1 MTMPMTNNAALDGGR
16 ETVVQFDHLQHVY
29 PGGVEALKDI
39 NLSFRKGEIVA
50 IIGQN
55 GSGKTTLSKHF
66 NGLLRPT
73 SGTVKVC
80 GRDIGKVRTSDLAKT
95 VGYVFQNP
103 NYQIFCASVR
113 DEIKYGLKNLKL
125 PENEIKTRTK
135 EILAQFG
142 LTSVAKTQPV
152 SLSGGTKKVVA
163 LASVCAMDPSILL
176 LDEPTTGQD
185 QPGKQRLGQL
195 MLSLSASGKT
205 IIVISHD
212 MNFVARYAQRVI
224 VMAEGRVI
232 GDDTPARI
240 FSNES
245 VMKQAHVQPPQ
256 VYAVVNELRREG
268 QSIPEEAYTCSQAAR
283 RDERSRAM
291 QSVTLYYPGTSFF
304 HLCDCRVKL
313 LLMLIFTVIAFLFYN
328 PIVPAALFIAALLM
342 NLSAIGTR
350 TFKNFLF
357 KMILVMMAFLLVL
370 HGFANPN
377 GSVPAQF
384 WGHQLRIPFFG
395 CYTVDGVLAASL
407 IHRAHRH
414 AVCDHHLLRRDH
426 AGTSEAGGAFP
437 VLLHAHY
444 VLAADPYHRPGG
456 RYHRLRPAGQRP
468 AGEELHRQAQGS
480 GAYVRA
486 HGGQLPVPHGDHVHG
501 AGEPGFRQHQASHRD
516 DGDPRPPRR
525 SGAAGGRHHPD
536 DRCYC
541 NPGPLREPELGI
553 PGGLLEPR
561 VAAAAVRRPYESAC
575 IGI

>member
-1 MTMPMTNNAALDGGR
+1 M
-16 ETVVQFDHLQHVY
+16 
-29 PGGVEALKDI
+29 
-39 NLSFRKGEIVA
+39 A

-268 QSIPEEAYTCSQAAR
+268 QSIPEEAYTCSQAAGLVA
-283 RDERSRAM
+283 AM
-291 QSVTLYYPGTSFF
+291 KGAVP
-304 HLCDCRVKL
+304 CRV
-313 LLMLIFTVIAFLFYN
+313 
-328 PIVPAALFIAALLM
+328 
-342 NLSAIGTR
+342 
-350 TFKNFLF
+350 
-357 KMILVMMAFLLVL
+357 
-370 HGFANPN
+370 
-377 GSVPAQF
+377 
-384 WGHQLRIPFFG
+384 
-395 CYTVDGVLAASL
+395 
-407 IHRAHRH
+407 
-414 AVCDHHLLRRDH
+414 
-426 AGTSEAGGAFP
+426 
-437 VLLHAHY
+437 
-444 VLAADPYHRPGG
+444 
-456 RYHRLRPAGQRP
+456 
-468 AGEELHRQAQGS
+468 
-480 GAYVRA
+480 
-486 HGGQLPVPHGDHVHG
+486 
-501 AGEPGFRQHQASHRD
+501 
-516 DGDPRPPRR
+516 
-525 SGAAGGRHHPD
+525 
-536 DRCYC
+536 
-541 NPGPLREPELGI
+541 
-553 PGGLLEPR
+553 
-561 VAAAAVRRPYESAC
+561 
-575 IGI
+575 

>member
-1 MTMPMTNNAALDGGR
+1 MMPMTNNAALDGGR

-113 DEIKYGLKNLKL
+113 DEIKA
-125 PENEIKTRTK
+125 RTK

-268 QSIPEEAYTCSQAAR
+268 QSIPEEAYTCSQAAGLVA
-283 RDERSRAM
+283 AM
-291 QSVTLYYPGTSFF
+291 KGAVP
-304 HLCDCRVKL
+304 CRV
-313 LLMLIFTVIAFLFYN
+313 
-328 PIVPAALFIAALLM
+328 
-342 NLSAIGTR
+342 
-350 TFKNFLF
+350 
-357 KMILVMMAFLLVL
+357 
-370 HGFANPN
+370 
-377 GSVPAQF
+377 
-384 WGHQLRIPFFG
+384 
-395 CYTVDGVLAASL
+395 
-407 IHRAHRH
+407 
-414 AVCDHHLLRRDH
+414 
-426 AGTSEAGGAFP
+426 
-437 VLLHAHY
+437 
-444 VLAADPYHRPGG
+444 
-456 RYHRLRPAGQRP
+456 
-468 AGEELHRQAQGS
+468 
-480 GAYVRA
+480 
-486 HGGQLPVPHGDHVHG
+486 
-501 AGEPGFRQHQASHRD
+501 
-516 DGDPRPPRR
+516 
-525 SGAAGGRHHPD
+525 
-536 DRCYC
+536 
-541 NPGPLREPELGI
+541 
-553 PGGLLEPR
+553 
-561 VAAAAVRRPYESAC
+561 
-575 IGI
+575 

>member
-1 MTMPMTNNAALDGGR
+1 MTMPMTNNTALDGGR

-66 NGLLRPT
+66 NGLLR
-73 SGTVKVC
+73 
-80 GRDIGKVRTSDLAKT
+80 RTSDLAKT

-268 QSIPEEAYTCSQAAR
+268 QSIPEEAYTCSQAAGLVA
-283 RDERSRAM
+283 AM
-291 QSVTLYYPGTSFF
+291 KGAVP
-304 HLCDCRVKL
+304 CRV
-313 LLMLIFTVIAFLFYN
+313 
-328 PIVPAALFIAALLM
+328 
-342 NLSAIGTR
+342 
-350 TFKNFLF
+350 
-357 KMILVMMAFLLVL
+357 
-370 HGFANPN
+370 
-377 GSVPAQF
+377 
-384 WGHQLRIPFFG
+384 
-395 CYTVDGVLAASL
+395 
-407 IHRAHRH
+407 
-414 AVCDHHLLRRDH
+414 
-426 AGTSEAGGAFP
+426 
-437 VLLHAHY
+437 
-444 VLAADPYHRPGG
+444 
-456 RYHRLRPAGQRP
+456 
-468 AGEELHRQAQGS
+468 
-480 GAYVRA
+480 
-486 HGGQLPVPHGDHVHG
+486 
-501 AGEPGFRQHQASHRD
+501 
-516 DGDPRPPRR
+516 
-525 SGAAGGRHHPD
+525 
-536 DRCYC
+536 
-541 NPGPLREPELGI
+541 
-553 PGGLLEPR
+553 
-561 VAAAAVRRPYESAC
+561 
-575 IGI
+575 

>member
-232 GDDTPARI
+232 GDDTPTRI
-240 FSNES
+240 RLCNYQYYMLFIFRIPLITYRDNLVCEPPHIL
-245 VMKQAHVQPPQ
+245 VGKTIALFDNGKQARVQPPQ

-268 QSIPEEAYTCSQAAR
+268 QSIPEEAYTCSQAAGLVA
-283 RDERSRAM
+283 AM
-291 QSVTLYYPGTSFF
+291 KGAVP
-304 HLCDCRVKL
+304 CRV
-313 LLMLIFTVIAFLFYN
+313 
-328 PIVPAALFIAALLM
+328 
-342 NLSAIGTR
+342 
-350 TFKNFLF
+350 
-357 KMILVMMAFLLVL
+357 
-370 HGFANPN
+370 
-377 GSVPAQF
+377 
-384 WGHQLRIPFFG
+384 
-395 CYTVDGVLAASL
+395 
-407 IHRAHRH
+407 
-414 AVCDHHLLRRDH
+414 
-426 AGTSEAGGAFP
+426 
-437 VLLHAHY
+437 
-444 VLAADPYHRPGG
+444 
-456 RYHRLRPAGQRP
+456 
-468 AGEELHRQAQGS
+468 
-480 GAYVRA
+480 
-486 HGGQLPVPHGDHVHG
+486 
-501 AGEPGFRQHQASHRD
+501 
-516 DGDPRPPRR
+516 
-525 SGAAGGRHHPD
+525 
-536 DRCYC
+536 
-541 NPGPLREPELGI
+541 
-553 PGGLLEPR
+553 
-561 VAAAAVRRPYESAC
+561 
-575 IGI
+575 

>member
-1 MTMPMTNNAALDGGR
+1 MKKYRRFLPAAL
-16 ETVVQFDHLQHVY
+16 
-29 PGGVEALKDI
+29 ALT
-39 NLSFRKGEIVA
+39 LLC
-50 IIGQN
+50 
-55 GSGKTTLSKHF
+55 SGAALAATGDKNDPLVTLSYLEQTALPGVVSQVETKAAQRQTELAKTLSDQIAAYQQQSGTAGG
-66 NGLLRPT
+66 NSGSAAGYTLITLTSGQTLSLDVGCEVLLRVGTATVRTNDSSAALVDVSAGGTVNNGTALTKNHLYMSTIAGRTLTPT

-268 QSIPEEAYTCSQAAR
+268 C
-283 RDERSRAM
+283 
-291 QSVTLYYPGTSFF
+291 
-304 HLCDCRVKL
+304 
-313 LLMLIFTVIAFLFYN
+313 
-328 PIVPAALFIAALLM
+328 VP
-342 NLSAIGTR
+342 
-350 TFKNFLF
+350 
-357 KMILVMMAFLLVL
+357 
-370 HGFANPN
+370 
-377 GSVPAQF
+377 
-384 WGHQLRIPFFG
+384 
-395 CYTVDGVLAASL
+395 
-407 IHRAHRH
+407 
-414 AVCDHHLLRRDH
+414 
-426 AGTSEAGGAFP
+426 
-437 VLLHAHY
+437 
-444 VLAADPYHRPGG
+444 
-456 RYHRLRPAGQRP
+456 
-468 AGEELHRQAQGS
+468 S
-480 GAYVRA
+480 GADCCY
-486 HGGQLPVPHGDHVHG
+486 HG
-501 AGEPGFRQHQASHRD
+501 SC
-516 DGDPRPPRR
+516 
-525 SGAAGGRHHPD
+525 S
-536 DRCYC
+536 
-541 NPGPLREPELGI
+541 
-553 PGGLLEPR
+553 
-561 VAAAAVRRPYESAC
+561 
-575 IGI
+575 